1 MSKYYLILAFLF
13 TAQMSS
19 GQDGA
24 QNPKFTN
31 YWYSQGAEISRFKLS
46 QSRYGEHHTGNAV
59 MIFVTE
65 PMNPSLQV
73 KADQQRPDNVPVL
86 KLNSMR
92 KFNTGIYPYSIMTSI
107 FSPID
112 TAVYPSPL
120 KITFSMQ
127 EWCGH
132 IFSQMNLRDNAYIL
146 DSKSYFEQESDTKST
161 LANVLTED
169 GLLTRIRL
177 NPKSLPLGEF
187 TIIPGLLISR
197 LLHVKVAVVNVSASI
212 QTLSSESLEGND
224 LVEYTIKFPQLKRI
238 LKISFEKTF
247 PHRIHEIQ
255 DTYPPNKYFGNKI
268 LTTKLTRTH
277 TIYSPY
283 WQKNKNIDRN
293 LLNTL
298 GLDK

>member
-92 KFNTGIYPYSIMTSI
+92 KFNTGIYPYSVMTSI

-161 LANVLTED
+161 LANVVTED

-177 NPKSLPLGEF
+177 SPESLPLGKF
-187 TIIPGLLISR
+187 TIIPSLLISR
-197 LLHVKVAVVNVSASI
+197 LLHVKVAVMNVSASI
-212 QTLSSESLEGND
+212 QTLSSESLEGNE
-224 LVEYTIKFPQLKRI
+224 LLEYTIQFPFFKRV
-238 LKISFEKTF
+238 LKIAFEKNF
-247 PHRIHEIQ
+247 PHRIQEIQ
-255 DTYPPNKYFGNKI
+255 DTYPPTAYFGNKVM
-268 LTTKLTRTH
+268 TTRLIRTH

-283 WQKNKNIDRN
+283 WDKHKNIDRN
-293 LLNTL
+293 LRKKL
-298 GLDK
+298 GL